1 VRSAV
6 AGGAPAARILP
17 WLAAVLVAAVAWWA
31 SRPYA
36 VGVFHDDG
44 VYVILA
50 KSIATGQGFRFLHLP
65 GAPAATHY
73 PPGYPLLLAA
83 VWRVMPSFPE
93 NVSAFL
99 FVNALLLG
107 ATALGV
113 ARFAERVLGWPR
125 AGAVM
130 AAIAAT
136 LSTPLL
142 MLSGLVLSE
151 PLFIAALFPAALL
164 AERLVRDSTERGGNE
179 TRDALVLGFCLG
191 LIGLVRTHGL
201 ALAVGVIIVL
211 ALRRRWRAMVL
222 CGAAVAATLA
232 PWQLWLAWHTQQ
244 FSETLSGSYGPYGSW
259 LAQGVRGNPLGFLPR
274 TMLINAREIGALFA
288 DHFSLSDHATPRLVS
303 AVLATAAIV
312 IGAWRL
318 SKRAPVF
325 VAFAVVYT
333 LVLLAWPYTP
343 WRFVFTVWPVVV
355 LCVGATIDL
364 ALRAPRESRA
374 GVTALR
380 VTGALA
386 LLVVCAGAVWEEG
399 RAYATRSWTRSAAQ
413 ATAQIAPIVRWV
425 NRETKVDDV
434 VAVDGEQLVYLFT
447 NRHAVPVVPF
457 TAGEYLMPRTVAD
470 NAASLRR
477 LIDEYPIKYV
487 LTISP
492 SIRASASLVA
502 SADGDGGGAATPSR
516 RKPALVRIAPLLGGD
531 AYRVDRPY

>member
-1 VRSAV
+1 MRSAV
-6 AGGAPAARILP
+6 EGGEPAARILV
-17 WLAAVLVAAVAWWA
+17 WLAAVLVTAVAWWA

-50 KSIATGQGFRFLHLP
+50 KSLATGQGYRFLHLP

-83 VWRVMPSFPE
+83 LWRMMPSFPE

-99 FVNALLLG
+99 LVNALLLG

-113 ARFAERVLGWPR
+113 ARFAEGVLGWPR
-125 AGAVM
+125 PGAVM

-151 PLFIAALFPAALL
+151 PLFVAVLFPVSLL
-164 AERLVRDSTERGGNE
+164 AERLVRDLAESREKE
-179 TRDALVLGFCLG
+179 SRDAIVLGFCLG

-211 ALRRRWRAMVL
+211 AVRRRWRAMFL

-232 PWQLWLAWHTQQ
+232 PWELWLAWHRPQL
-244 FSETLSGSYGPYGSW
+244 SETLSGSYGSYGSW
-259 LAQGVRGNPLGFLPR
+259 FARGVRGNPFGFLPR
-274 TMLINAREIGALFA
+274 TMLINAREIGALLA
-288 DHFSLSDHATPRLVS
+288 DHFSVSDRATPRLVS
-303 AVLATAAIV
+303 AVLATGAIV
-312 IGAWRL
+312 VGGWRL

-343 WRFVFTVWPVVV
+343 WRFVFAVWPVVV
-355 LCVGATIDL
+355 LCIGATIGL
-364 ALRAPRESRA
+364 ALRAPRESGA
-374 GVTALR
+374 GVTTMR
-380 VTGALA
+380 VAGVLA
-386 LLVVCAGAVWEEG
+386 LLVVCAGAARQEG
-399 RAYATRSWTRSAAQ
+399 RAYATHSWTRLSAE

-447 NRHAVPVVPF
+447 NRHAVPVAPF
-457 TAGEYLMPRTVAD
+457 TAEEYLSPRTTAD

-487 LTISP
+487 LTVSP
-492 SIRASASLVA
+492 ALRASASLMA
-502 SADGDGGGAATPSR
+502 SADENGGGLAAQ
-516 RKPALVRIAPLLGGD
+516 RKPALIRIAPLRGGD
-531 AYRVDRPY
+531 VYRVVRPY